1 MRNAQEF
8 KPASW
13 LDDRVGCCLPIWYC
27 PFLTSILTSI
37 LTSET
42 SVIHNMK
49 TTRFFSVLLLAAV
62 CLSGYAQKV
71 ITAQSPDGQVSVS
84 VTLSDRIY
92 YDVVSHNE
100 TLLKQSV
107 IGMQLSDKTLGANPV
122 LKKKSVRTVK
132 ETVTPVLPL
141 KYSQVENNYTL
152 LTLDMKGGYAVDF
165 RLYDDGVAFRM
176 RTALPGEIKVI
187 QENTVFQLAEN
198 CDLVLQQ
205 PGGFKTS
212 CEENYSFVKSNEWKK
227 EDRMSEL
234 PVLIMGKN
242 QKILLS
248 EFDLVSYPGLFLK
261 GNADNSLSAIQP
273 KNPIEYEDQG
283 DRSHRIL
290 KEADYIAKTKG
301 TRTFPW
307 RYMLITQED
316 GRLAENTMPMR
327 LAQKCQIEDTSWI
340 KPGQTCWDWLNG
352 IPYGADVTFKGGINL
367 DTYKYFVDFA
377 SRNGVPYII
386 MDEGWALDTRDPFR
400 TNPEVNLPE
409 LIRYGKSKNVGIWV
423 WLPWLT
429 VEHHMDLFEKF
440 EEWGIVG
447 TKIDFMDRQD
457 QWMVDFYDRVAKEA
471 AKHHIMVD
479 FHGAFHP
486 SGLEYRYPNIL
497 TYEGVRGMEYNGS
510 CTPKNS
516 IWFPF
521 LRNAVGPMDYTPGSM
536 LCYQPESHHGNR
548 PICAG
553 VGTKAYHM
561 AVFVL
566 FETNLQMLMD
576 NPCRYDKWPDCRDF
590 ITSVPVNWDE
600 TRVLAAEAGQ
610 YIVMAKRK
618 GQKWFIGGITN
629 DKERELDVTLNVL
642 PEGKNL
648 QMTSFVDGVNADR
661 MAMDYRQEK
670 ASVNKSTKLHIK
682 MARNGGFAAVIE

>member
-1 MRNAQEF
+1 MRIY
-8 KPASW
+8 S
-13 LDDRVGCCLPIWYC
+13 L
-27 PFLTSILTSI
+27 ILM
-37 LTSET
+37 
-42 SVIHNMK
+42 V
-49 TTRFFSVLLLAAV
+49 AACV
-62 CLSGYAQKV
+62 SGYAQKV
-71 ITAQSPDGQVSVS
+71 VTAKSPDGQTSVS
-84 VTLSDRIY
+84 VTLADRIY

-100 TLLKQSV
+100 TLLKRSV
-107 IGMQLSDKTLGANPV
+107 IGMRLRDKTLGANPV
-122 LKKKSVRTVK
+122 LKKKSVRAVK
-132 ETVTPVLPL
+132 ETVKPLLPL
-141 KYSQVENNYTL
+141 KFSEVENRYTL
-152 LTLDMKGGYAVDF
+152 LSMEMKGGYAVDF
-165 RLYDDGVAFRM
+165 RLYDDGIAFRM
-176 RTALPGEIKVI
+176 RTSLPGEIEVME
-187 QENTVFQLAEN
+187 ENTVFQLAED

-212 CEENYSFVKSNEWKK
+212 CEENYAIVKSDGWKA

-248 EFDLVSYPGLFLK
+248 EFDLCSYPGLFLK
-261 GNADNSLSAIQP
+261 GNGDNSLSAIQP
-273 KNPIEYEDQG
+273 KVPLAYEDDG

-290 KEADYIAKTKG
+290 KEADYIAKTSG
-301 TRTFPW
+301 TRNFPW
-307 RYMLITQED
+307 RYLLITQED

-352 IPYGADVTFKGGINL
+352 IPYGPDVTFKSGINL
-367 DTYKYFVDFA
+367 ATYKYFVDFA
-377 SRNGVPYII
+377 SRHGVPYII
-386 MDEGWALDTRDPFR
+386 MDEGWALDTMDPFR
-400 TNPEVNLPE
+400 TNPEVDLPE
-409 LIRYGKSKNVGIWV
+409 LIRYAKEKHVGIFV

-440 EEWGIVG
+440 EAWGIVG

-457 QWMVDFYDRVAKEA
+457 QWMIDFYDHVAKEA
-471 AKHHIMVD
+471 AKHHIMID

-486 SGLEYRYPNIL
+486 SGLEYRYPNVL
-497 TYEGVRGMEYNGS
+497 TYEGVRGMEYNGG
-510 CTPKNS
+510 CTPNNTV
-516 IWFPF
+516 WFPF

-536 LCYQPESHHGNR
+536 LCYQPEDYHGNR

-553 VGTKAYHM
+553 MGTKVYNM

-566 FETNLQMLMD
+566 FESNLQMLMD

-590 ITSVPVNWDE
+590 LTSVPVNWDE

-629 DKERELDVTLNVL
+629 DKERELDITLSIL

-648 QMTSFVDGVNADR
+648 QMTSFVDGVNANR
-661 MAMDYRQEK
+661 IAMDYRMEK
-670 ASVNKSTKLHIK
+670 TSVNKATKLHIK
-682 MARNGGFAAVIE
+682 MVRNGGFAGVIEE

>member
-1 MRNAQEF
+1 MRIY
-8 KPASW
+8 S
-13 LDDRVGCCLPIWYC
+13 L
-27 PFLTSILTSI
+27 ILM
-37 LTSET
+37 
-42 SVIHNMK
+42 V
-49 TTRFFSVLLLAAV
+49 AACV
-62 CLSGYAQKV
+62 SGYAQKV
-71 ITAQSPDGQVSVS
+71 VTAKSPDGQTSVC
-84 VTLSDRIY
+84 VTLADRIY
-92 YDVVSHNE
+92 YEVVSHNE
-100 TLLKQSV
+100 TLLKRSV
-107 IGMQLSDKTLGANPV
+107 IGMRLRDKTLGANPV
-122 LKKKSVRTVK
+122 LKKKSVRAVK
-132 ETVTPVLPL
+132 ETVKPLLPL
-141 KYSQVENNYTL
+141 KFSEVENRYTL
-152 LTLDMKGGYAVDF
+152 LSMEMKGGYAVDF
-165 RLYDDGVAFRM
+165 RLYDDGIAFRM
-176 RTALPGEIKVI
+176 RTSLPGEIEVME
-187 QENTVFQLAEN
+187 ENTVFQLAED

-212 CEENYSFVKSNEWKK
+212 CEENYAIVKSDGWKA

-248 EFDLVSYPGLFLK
+248 EFDLCSYPGLFLK
-261 GNADNSLSAIQP
+261 GNGDNSLSAIQP
-273 KNPIEYEDQG
+273 KVPLAYEDDG

-290 KEADYIAKTKG
+290 KEADYIAKTSG
-301 TRTFPW
+301 TRNFPW
-307 RYMLITQED
+307 RYLLITQED

-352 IPYGADVTFKGGINL
+352 IPYGPDVTFKSGINL
-367 DTYKYFVDFA
+367 ATYKYFVDFA
-377 SRNGVPYII
+377 SRHGVPYII
-386 MDEGWALDTRDPFR
+386 MDEGWALDTMDPFR
-400 TNPEVNLPE
+400 TNPEVDLPE
-409 LIRYGKSKNVGIWV
+409 LIRYAKEKHVGIFV

-440 EEWGIVG
+440 EAWGIVG

-457 QWMVDFYDRVAKEA
+457 QWMIDFYDHVAKEA
-471 AKHHIMVD
+471 AKHHIMID

-486 SGLEYRYPNIL
+486 SGLEYRYPNVL
-497 TYEGVRGMEYNGS
+497 TYEGVRGMEYNGG
-510 CTPKNS
+510 CTPNNTV
-516 IWFPF
+516 WFPF

-536 LCYQPESHHGNR
+536 LCYQPEDYHGNR

-553 VGTKAYHM
+553 MGTKVYNM

-566 FETNLQMLMD
+566 FESNLQMLMD

-590 ITSVPVNWDE
+590 LTSVPVNWDE

-629 DKERELDVTLNVL
+629 DKERELDITLSIL

-648 QMTSFVDGVNADR
+648 QMTSFVDGVNANR
-661 MAMDYRQEK
+661 IAMDYRMEK
-670 ASVNKSTKLHIK
+670 TSVNKATKLHIK
-682 MARNGGFAAVIE
+682 MVRNGGFAGVIEE

>member
-1 MRNAQEF
+1 MRIY
-8 KPASW
+8 S
-13 LDDRVGCCLPIWYC
+13 L
-27 PFLTSILTSI
+27 ILM
-37 LTSET
+37 
-42 SVIHNMK
+42 V
-49 TTRFFSVLLLAAV
+49 AACV
-62 CLSGYAQKV
+62 SGYAQKV
-71 ITAQSPDGQVSVS
+71 VTAKSPDGQTSVS
-84 VTLSDRIY
+84 VTLADRIY

-100 TLLKQSV
+100 TLLKRSV
-107 IGMQLSDKTLGANPV
+107 IGMRLRDKTLGANPV
-122 LKKKSVRTVK
+122 LKKKSIRAVK
-132 ETVTPVLPL
+132 ETVKPLLPL
-141 KYSQVENNYTL
+141 KYSEVENRYTL
-152 LTLDMKGGYAVDF
+152 LSMEMKGGYAVDF
-165 RLYDDGVAFRM
+165 RLYDDGIAFRM
-176 RTALPGEIKVI
+176 RTSLPGEIEVM
-187 QENTVFQLAEN
+187 QENTVFQLAED

-212 CEENYSFVKSNEWKK
+212 CEENYSIVKSQAWKV

-248 EFDLVSYPGLFLK
+248 EFDLCSYPGLFLK
-261 GNADNSLSAIQP
+261 GNGDNSLSAIQP
-273 KNPIEYEDQG
+273 KVPLAYEDDG

-290 KEADYIAKTKG
+290 KEADYIAKTSG
-301 TRTFPW
+301 TRNFPW
-307 RYMLITQED
+307 RYLLITQED

-352 IPYGADVTFKGGINL
+352 IPYGPDVTFKSGINL
-367 DTYKYFVDFA
+367 ATYKYFVDFA
-377 SRNGVPYII
+377 SRHGVPYII

-400 TNPEVNLPE
+400 TNPEVDLPE
-409 LIRYGKSKNVGIWV
+409 LIRYAKEKHVGIFV

-440 EEWGIVG
+440 EAWGIVG

-457 QWMVDFYDRVAKEA
+457 QWMIDFYDRVAKEA
-471 AKHHIMVD
+471 AKHHIMID

-486 SGLEYRYPNIL
+486 SGLEYRYPNVL
-497 TYEGVRGMEYNGS
+497 TYEGVRGMEYNGG
-510 CTPKNS
+510 CTPKNTV
-516 IWFPF
+516 WFPF

-536 LCYQPESHHGNR
+536 LCYQPEDYHGNR

-553 VGTKAYHM
+553 MGTKVYNM

-566 FETNLQMLMD
+566 FESNLQMLMD

-590 ITSVPVNWDE
+590 LTSVPVNWDE

-629 DKERELDVTLNVL
+629 DKERELDVTLSIL

-648 QMTSFVDGVNADR
+648 QMTSFVDGINANR
-661 MAMDYRQEK
+661 IAMDYRMEK
-670 ASVNKSTKLHIK
+670 SSVNKATKLHIK
-682 MARNGGFAAVIE
+682 MVRNGGFAGVIEE